1 MHPLIVHRE
10 RKVILKTLALA
21 LTLWALPTLA
31 GAADLV
37 VGVVHDADGFPV
49 AGARVTLRQAGGGPA
64 GSGQTAA
71 DGTFA
76 IDASGDAATADIRC
90 TYCLGMTV
98 KRVPGVPVVAIV
110 RRFAALRDRGISAA
124 DARVL
129 PYGSA
134 TALASLMPYVVGT
147 RGTLSDRGLAGG
159 RGTIISDG
167 FGLYRATDGVD
178 LSAAIPDH
186 GTATIAESDPT
197 AANAYDANSAG
208 GLFSID
214 TLDQSAG
221 LVRVDGS
228 TATDVAIRGGNDLR
242 GSFATNGGT
251 SAATRGV
258 LDGTLAAGG
267 GTLDLRALA
276 ATGMDANGNG
286 FATTFT
292 VPVRTAFLAASVSMS
307 RTADANGPENDG
319 IAALSLQAGAITY
332 GVRGQRTTGLV
343 VYGTGAQDD
352 LRAYAQA
359 GFNVGTTHIFASLA
373 AAQAGETLLRRPSSL
388 GALLPIVSVMTHLS
402 PAFDVHADSVA
413 ALLAA
418 PLYEMYALP
427 NGTALGRSQL
437 LDAGFGFDD
446 GNRLRIDVMA
456 FRQTVSGGGYGT
468 TAGSGVSSV
477 WQIAPSLALRS
488 WFLISSN
495 SGGYSGAYDDYY
507 GAPAYDAPGAMNL
520 DRNVTWLTAGNVLR
534 VDAIWRSGRLEGDVS
549 VPAAPHLRFVAGTRR
564 DGTSRVYT
572 AGLSWP

>member
-1 MHPLIVHRE
+1 
-10 RKVILKTLALA
+10 
-21 LTLWALPTLA
+21 
-31 GAADLV
+31 
-37 VGVVHDADGFPV
+37 VHDTDGFPV
-49 AGARVTLRQAGGGPA
+49 SGAHVTLHQAGGAPA
-64 GSGQTAA
+64 GNGQTAA

-76 IDASGDAATADIRC
+76 IEAGAEAATVDIRC
-90 TYCLGMTV
+90 TYCLGLTV
-98 KRVPGVPVVAIV
+98 TRVPGLPVVAIV

-134 TALASLMPYVVGT
+134 TAMAALMPFVVAT
-147 RGTLSDRGLAGG
+147 RGTISDRGLAGG
-159 RGTIISDG
+159 RGTVISDG
-167 FGLYRATDGVD
+167 FGLYRTTDGVD
-178 LSAAIPDH
+178 LSTAIPDH
-186 GTATIAESDPT
+186 DTAAITETDPA
-197 AANAYDANSAG
+197 AANAYDGNSAG

-221 LVRVDGS
+221 LARVDGS

-242 GSFATNGGT
+242 GSFATNGGA

-258 LDGTLAAGG
+258 LDGTLPAAG
-267 GTLDLRALA
+267 GTLDLRAVT
-276 ATGMDANGNG
+276 ATGVSASGNG
-286 FATTFT
+286 FATSFV
-292 VPVRTAFLAASVSMS
+292 VPVRTASLAASVSMS
-307 RTADANGPENDG
+307 RTADANGPENDS

-332 GVRGQRTTGLV
+332 GVRGQRTTGFV
-343 VYGTGAQDD
+343 VFGTGAQDD

-359 GFNVGTTHIFASLA
+359 GFTVGTTRIFASLA
-373 AAQAGETLLRRPSSL
+373 AAQAGETLLGRTSAL
-388 GALLPIVSVMTHLS
+388 GAVLPVLSVATHLT
-402 PAFDVHADSVA
+402 PAFELRADSVA

-437 LDAGFGFDD
+437 LDAGIGFDD
-446 GNRLRIDVMA
+446 GNRVRIDVMA

-495 SGGYSGAYDDYY
+495 SGSYASAFNAYD
-507 GAPAYDAPGAMNL
+507 GGVASFAPGTMNL
-520 DRNVTWLTAGNVLR
+520 DRNVTWLTAGSVLR
-534 VDAIWRSGRLEGDVS
+534 VDAIWRGGNLEGDVS
-549 VPAAPHLRFVAGTRR
+549 VPAAAHLRLVAGTLR
-564 DGTSRVYT
+564 DGTRRIYT